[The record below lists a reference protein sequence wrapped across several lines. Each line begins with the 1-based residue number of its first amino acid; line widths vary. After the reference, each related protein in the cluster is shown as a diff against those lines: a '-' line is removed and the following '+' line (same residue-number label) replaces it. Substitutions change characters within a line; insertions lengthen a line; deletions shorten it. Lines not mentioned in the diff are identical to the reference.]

1 MYAHCRTFLHEG
13 SGTCLQ
19 CSFTCLHASKS
30 KIDGLEEN
38 LTRPSSSLS
47 FEFHGILYDFVQ
59 ILSGLQACRGKN
71 LFFSTDVKKGI
82 EDADIIFASVNTPT
96 KTQGA
101 KGADGADGAE
111 RGGAAGFETVK
122 IGYIDITSQLELSR
136 PYYISL
142 Q

>member
-1 MYAHCRTFLHEG
+1 M
-13 SGTCLQ
+13 
-19 CSFTCLHASKS
+19 
-30 KIDGLEEN
+30 
-38 LTRPSSSLS
+38 
-47 FEFHGILYDFVQ
+47 
-59 ILSGLQACRGKN
+59 
-71 LFFSTDVKKGI
+71 KKGI

-101 KGADGADGAE
+101 KGADGAE
-111 RGGAAGFETVK
+111 RGSAAGLEIVK

>member
-1 MYAHCRTFLHEG
+1 M
-13 SGTCLQ
+13 
-19 CSFTCLHASKS
+19 
-30 KIDGLEEN
+30 
-38 LTRPSSSLS
+38 
-47 FEFHGILYDFVQ
+47 
-59 ILSGLQACRGKN
+59 
-71 LFFSTDVKKGI
+71 KKGI

-101 KGADGADGAE
+101 KGADGADGPE
-111 RGGAAGFETVK
+111 RGGAAGFEMVK